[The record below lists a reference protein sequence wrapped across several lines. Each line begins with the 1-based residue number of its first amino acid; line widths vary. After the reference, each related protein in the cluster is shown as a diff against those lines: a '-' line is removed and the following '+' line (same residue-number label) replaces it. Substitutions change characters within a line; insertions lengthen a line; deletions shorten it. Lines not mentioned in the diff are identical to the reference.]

1 MVVRNHRD
9 RVGVGPEDKRSFLM
23 ADTESISNTA
33 AEAAKAAKIEAKRTA
48 AEIEAE
54 AAEIEADSAV
64 RDIEADLRA
73 LREDVARLG
82 ETVAG
87 IAQARANAIDAAV
100 HRNPW
105 SAVVA
110 GICVGFC
117 LGVRAR
123 L

>member
-1 MVVRNHRD
+1 
-9 RVGVGPEDKRSFLM
+9 M
-23 ADTESISNTA
+23 ADTESISKTA
-33 AEAAKAAKIEAKRTA
+33 AEAAKAATIGAHRTTADGATDAGAAKVKA
-48 AEIEAE
+48 V
-54 AAEIEADSAV
+54 EADGAV

-73 LREDVARLG
+73 LREDVTRLG